1 MLRLKKHP
9 KESMKPI
16 TKSGIYMQ
24 KKSGKLLL
32 FFAAALVLFSGCSK
46 PASDNKNS
54 NDTTNHFNDTI
65 LSVEENPKL
74 IAYRTF
80 VNQLDSSDVNSVSK
94 AVEEYKTVFT
104 NERTGLCDTA
114 FVVFQQLLDTLELKL
129 NHNLQEDTTDY
140 LPLLKGAKV
149 SAKIKNFQQ
158 KLLLN
163 GFRMIGVDEMIYIQ
177 QYRPYVVQQ
186 IGFMLS
192 DTMKLYLNEIDTEN
206 REGFSQND
214 AIIIS
219 PQQLVDRTLWYENF
233 MKANPDFVFINN
245 CRAYKKAYLTY
256 LFSGY
261 GTTKFYMDA
270 GKSALSPFF
279 TEAYNYLFATYPQS
293 EVTSLIQPYFDAIRQ
308 GQHQS
313 VRDIKKKYVI
323 KGLIFNLE

>member
-1 MLRLKKHP
+1 
-9 KESMKPI
+9 
-16 TKSGIYMQ
+16 MQ

-32 FFAAALVLFSGCSK
+32 FFAAMLVFFLGCNK

-54 NDTTNHFNDTI
+54 KDTTNHFNDTI

-74 IAYRTF
+74 VAYRTF
-80 VNQLDSSDVNSVSK
+80 VNQLDSSDVNSVSR
-94 AVEEYKTVFT
+94 AVEEYKTVFA
-104 NERTGLCDTA
+104 NERRGLCDSA
-114 FVVFQQLLDTLELKL
+114 FVVFQQLMDTLELKL
-129 NHNLQEDTTDY
+129 NHKLQEDTTDY

-149 SAKIKNFQQ
+149 PTKIKNFQQ
-158 KLLLN
+158 QLFLN
-163 GFRMIGVDEMIYIQ
+163 GFRIIGVDEMFYIQ

-186 IGFMLS
+186 IGYLLS
-192 DTMKLYLNEIDTEN
+192 DVMKLYLNEIDTEN
-206 REGFSQND
+206 REGFSQNN

-219 PQQLVDRTLWYENF
+219 AQQLVDRTLWYENF
-233 MKANPDFVFINN
+233 IKAYPDFEFINN

-261 GTTKFYMDA
+261 GTTKLYSDA
-270 GKSALSPFF
+270 NKTALSPFF
-279 TEAYNYLFATYPQS
+279 TEAYNYLFTTYQQS
-293 EVTSLIQPYFDAIRQ
+293 EVTSLIQPYFEAIRQ